1 MHTFFRLTDDQGSAD
16 VGFRNPDSVFVTP
29 NLDALAADA
38 VRLSNYYVHP
48 TCSPTRAAL
57 MTGSRT
63 FRCQSTVYIEYHRDC
78 TADVVF
84 HYCLKE

>member
-1 MHTFFRLTDDQGSAD
+1 MYGILLAKKYECKLHFFRMTDDQGSAD

-57 MTGSRT
+57 MTGE
-63 FRCQSTVYIEYHRDC
+63 TVSNFIQRNQRI
-78 TADVVF
+78 
-84 HYCLKE
+84 

>member
-1 MHTFFRLTDDQGSAD
+1 LTDDQGSAD

-57 MTGSRT
+57 MTGKTIPSFIQRIQ
-63 FRCQSTVYIEYHRDC
+63 RI
-78 TADVVF
+78 
-84 HYCLKE
+84 